1 MEFKVAHFQKTFSS
15 KFPLNVSCKQDMQVL
30 LTSLKEFVMWDCNV
44 YRMLL
49 RISDVWGWFF
59 FVLLCHKKKNHFN
72 LLFRQKRKKEK
83 AEEYI
88 ANLETLFWMYFAYFF
103 SPYYLVVCLSLLLI
117 EQYQFSFRTKI
128 ASGKIA

>member
-1 MEFKVAHFQKTFSS
+1 MFGGDFFCA
-15 KFPLNVSCKQDMQVL
+15 
-30 LTSLKEFVMWDCNV
+30 
-44 YRMLL
+44 L
-49 RISDVWGWFF
+49 RQQ
-59 FVLLCHKKKNHFN
+59 KKKNHFN